1 MVARCRLRPARSPR
15 LDRRAVVP
23 TGFDAFLPLAHVHH
37 GVDEPHA
44 PDHQGKRDDQ
54 HDEVGASAR
63 VLALVHKGLEPPDE
77 KVDKTTAQTAEWR
90 MEYDVVRTLKVLGH
104 EVRVIG
110 VHDDLTPIR
119 STMD

>member
-1 MVARCRLRPARSPR
+1 MKP
-15 LDRRAVVP
+15 
-23 TGFDAFLPLAHVHH
+23 
-37 GVDEPHA
+37 
-44 PDHQGKRDDQ
+44 Q
-54 HDEVGASAR
+54 R

-119 STMD
+119 HYYLGDPAAAAAAAARVAAQTSQK